1 MWITAAGVLLAG
13 LTATDDNLNTE
24 IDEICRIML
33 VLNTNFWA
41 SLASAPG
48 PVN

>member
-13 LTATDDNLNTE
+13 LTATDDNLDTE
-24 IDEICRIML
+24 MEKIYSMLL
-33 VLNTNFWA
+33 VLNTKFWA
-41 SLASAPG
+41 SPASAPD

>member
-13 LTATDDNLNTE
+13 LTATDDNLDTE
-24 IDEICRIML
+24 MDKIYSMLL
-33 VLNTNFWA
+33 VLNTKFWA
-41 SLASAPG
+41 SPASAPD